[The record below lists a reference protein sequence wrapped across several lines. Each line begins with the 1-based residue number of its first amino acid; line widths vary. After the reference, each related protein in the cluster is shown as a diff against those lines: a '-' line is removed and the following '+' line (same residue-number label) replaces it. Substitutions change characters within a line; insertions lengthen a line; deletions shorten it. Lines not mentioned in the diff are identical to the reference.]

1 MPSYFF
7 LRLFAFSHVW
17 DNYSRPAMVKS
28 RSYQS
33 CLG

>member
-1 MPSYFF
+1 M
-7 LRLFAFSHVW
+7 RLFAFSHVW
-17 DNYSRPAMVKS
+17 DNYRRPAMVKS